1 MECLV
6 LVFAE
11 LKKRLGAGERPSI
24 SPEGKVAFAHGITI
38 ADAQRSQSDYEA
50 ARELGINLHMIN
62 DDKVN
67 SFLEG
72 MAINTTMGKDPV
84 SKKDVIIRSAV
95 PKYAAVFIARSSLIR
110 TSMIDPID
118 AQIGMLETKDLL
130 LEVQMSMSEEEFEGG
145 GALMLDAVKL
155 ITDTA
160 WLDAQGGRKAKLM
173 KVSPKSYEVSFKEA
187 KKGDNG
193 GFNP

>member
-1 MECLV
+1 MV
-6 LVFAE
+6 LDG
-11 LKKRLGAGERPSI
+11 LKKKLGAGERPSI
-24 SPEGKVAFAHGITI
+24 SQEGKVAFAHGITI

-72 MAINTTMGKDPV
+72 MAISQTIGKDPFTH
-84 SKKDVIIRSAV
+84 KDVIVRSAV

-130 LEVQMSMSEEEFEGG
+130 MEVQMSMTEEEYEGG
-145 GALMLDAVKL
+145 GALMMDAVKL

-160 WLDAQGGRKAKLM
+160 WLDAQNGRKAKLM
-173 KVSPKSYEVSFKEA
+173 KVSPKSYEVSFKEQ
-187 KKGDNG
+187 KKGENNG
-193 GFNP
+193 GSFG